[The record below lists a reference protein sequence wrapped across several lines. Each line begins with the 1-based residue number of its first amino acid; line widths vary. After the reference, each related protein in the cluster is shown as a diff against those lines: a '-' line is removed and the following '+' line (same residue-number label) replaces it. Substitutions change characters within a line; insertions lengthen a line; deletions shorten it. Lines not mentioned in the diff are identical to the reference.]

1 MLPVAGLGREYVDF
15 AFTARG
21 KSRVRIVERPG
32 RWMPAA
38 EQARLLEDLRTVV
51 RSSLSA
57 GALEYGVLTGDRRR
71 WEDCVLTLVYA
82 PDDGRPVAFNALTIL
97 ACELRGKP
105 VEVVHL
111 GLVMIDP
118 TFRAKG
124 ISGVLYGLTCFLLF
138 ARRQMRPLWVS
149 NVTQVPAVF
158 GMVGENFADA
168 YPNVGQ
174 ASRRSFDHLALA
186 REIMQ
191 RHRGVFGVGPEAGF
205 DERRFVITDSY
216 TGGSDNL
223 KKTFA
228 EAAKHRREE
237 YNETCRREL
246 DYARGDDF
254 LQLARFELSAARRY
268 FLRSATRLSP
278 VLLLAQFVVLLL
290 ESWLLPVLHWFTPAR
305 PMGELRPW
313 KGPREGARP

>member
-1 MLPVAGLGREYVDF
+1 MLPLGGLGREYLDF
-15 AFTARG
+15 EFHARG
-21 KSRVRIVERPG
+21 RARVRIVERPG
-32 RWMPAA
+32 KWMRAE
-38 EQARLLEDLRTVV
+38 EQARLLADLRRVV
-51 RSSLSA
+51 KSSLA
-57 GALEYGVLTGDRRR
+57 TGELEYGVLTGDRER
-71 WEDCVLTLVYA
+71 WERCVLTLVYA

-118 TFRAKG
+118 TYRAKG
-124 ISGVLYGLTCFLLF
+124 LSGVLYGLTCFLLF

-168 YPNVGQ
+168 YPNVGP
-174 ASRRSFDHLALA
+174 ARRSFDHLALA
-186 REIMQ
+186 REIMAK
-191 RHRGVFGVGPEAGF
+191 HRGVFGVGPEAGF
-205 DERRFVITDSY
+205 DERRFVMTNSY

-223 KKTFA
+223 KKTFEQCA
-228 EAAKHRREE
+228 PHRREE
-237 YNETCRREL
+237 YNAACRREL

-268 FLRSATRLSP
+268 FLRSGSRFSP
-278 VLLLAQFVVLLL
+278 AFLLAQSAGLFA
-290 ESWLLPVLHWFTPAR
+290 ESSLLPVVHWFTPTRA
-305 PMGELRPW
+305 MGALRPW
-313 KGPREGARP
+313 REGRDG